1 MATLAAFAF
10 IFLLMAYFSSLS
22 MKIKFDFVFLAKSLL
37 ASLLMSGTI
46 LAWVPSN
53 SRELLE
59 EIGLCVVIYFAALY
73 LLGGIDKKE
82 IKFLKDAVLMK
93 S

>member
-1 MATLAAFAF
+1 
-10 IFLLMAYFSSLS
+10 
-22 MKIKFDFVFLAKSLL
+22 
-37 ASLLMSGTI
+37 MSGII

-53 SRELLE
+53 SRELLA

-82 IKFLKDAVLMK
+82 MEFLRDAILMK